1 MTDDSS
7 LRVLVGESGEPP
19 GEAELLSEVLILTSP
34 SEESAPDSLVS

>member
-7 LRVLVGESGEPP
+7 LRVLAVEAEPP